1 MVVAQHEGVEV
12 RGGPD
17 AEEGEARVGV
27 GFRERGVGCSEGG
40 DGDAGV
46 GDFGEGGHVEDGA
59 VVDEE
64 VERGIRGGGGGAGV
78 WGRDGLAAGVIGVG
92 GADDAF
98 FVYWEGVSFL
108 FWMEVCRNGRCE

>member
-1 MVVAQHEGVEV
+1 M

-17 AEEGEARVGV
+17 AEEREARLGV

-40 DGDAGV
+40 DGDAGG
-46 GDFGEGGHVEDGA
+46 GDSGEGGHVEDGA

-78 WGRDGLAAGVIGVG
+78 WGRDGLWPRWLGRG
-92 GADDAF
+92 GHRCRWADDAF